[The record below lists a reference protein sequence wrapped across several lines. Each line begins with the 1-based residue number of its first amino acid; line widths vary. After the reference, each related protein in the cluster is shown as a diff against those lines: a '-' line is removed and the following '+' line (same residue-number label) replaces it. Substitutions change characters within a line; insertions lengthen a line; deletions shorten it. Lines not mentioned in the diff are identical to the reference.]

1 MLRYGNTIP
10 DSVREFIITSELS
23 ARREKCARRKMPR
36 SNDSER
42 EREREREREKEK
54 RRKGKKKRKEKSP
67 ADAARVGA
75 GTCRDSEVRNNNCRQ
90 QRDIARNFLAAF
102 VRERNILRNT
112 AAFDAARKMKISR
125 SQKRIGPPQVRQI
138 ALTGFTVLFFL
149 AISPADVL

>member
-42 EREREREREKEK
+42 ERERERERKKREEKE
-54 RRKGKKKRKEKSP
+54 RKKRKEKSP